1 MEGRGTGTTT
11 TRPAPL
17 RRKIMTCR
25 EEDEEEEI
33 IRGITTITHI
43 VHLKR
48 GMGCWQMVHSQS
60 KGVEG
65 EVEEIVMERGRT
77 DALVRAELRQLWVE
91 MTLRGTRMETE
102 VTGKAADFV
111 VHIKCFIFKNNDLI
125 FQLNQHTILIHFI

>member
-17 RRKIMTCR
+17 RRKIMTCG
-25 EEDEEEEI
+25 EEEEI

-60 KGVEG
+60 EGVEG

-91 MTLRGTRMETE
+91 MTLRGTRTETE
-102 VTGKAADFV
+102 VTGKTADFV
-111 VHIKCFIFKNNDLI
+111 VHIKCLIFKNNDLI
-125 FQLNQHTILIHFI
+125 FQPNQHTILIHFI